1 MDSCIFCQIAG
12 GKSPAT
18 IHYQDDDVMAIDDI
32 HPQAPV
38 HMMVISKKHIGE
50 LVDAEDRLINHMFM
64 IVKKMI
70 REHTITG
77 YRIVNNGK
85 GAAFVDHLHIH
96 VMGGIGKERKL

>member
-1 MDSCIFCQIAG
+1 MDNCIFCQIAE

-18 IHYQDDDVMAIDDI
+18 VHFEDEKVIVIDDT

-50 LVDAEDRLINHMFM
+50 FLDAGDALVNHMFM
-64 IVKKMI
+64 VVKKMI
-70 REHTITG
+70 REQKIIG

-96 VMGGIGKERKL
+96 VMGGIEKERGL

>member
-1 MDSCIFCQIAG
+1 MDSCIFCQITG

-18 IHYQDDDVMAIDDI
+18 IHYQDDHVMVINDT

-38 HMMVISKKHIGE
+38 HMMVISKKHVGE
-50 LVDAEDRLINHMFM
+50 LLDAEDTLVSHMFE
-64 IVKKMI
+64 IIKKMI
-70 REHTITG
+70 QEQKILG

-96 VMGGIGKERKL
+96 IMGGIEKARVL

>member
-18 IHYQDDDVMAIDDI
+18 IHYQDDQVMVIKDI

-38 HMMVISKKHIGE
+38 HMIVISKEHIGQ
-50 LVDAEDRLINHMFM
+50 LLDAQDILINHIFM

-70 REHTITG
+70 REQNITG

-96 VMGGIGKERKL
+96 VMGGVDAKRKL